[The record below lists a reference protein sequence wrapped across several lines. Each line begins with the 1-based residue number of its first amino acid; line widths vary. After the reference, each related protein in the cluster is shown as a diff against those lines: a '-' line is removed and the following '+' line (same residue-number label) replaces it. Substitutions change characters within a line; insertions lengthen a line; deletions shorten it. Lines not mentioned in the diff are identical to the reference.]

1 MASEIFTNGATEEN
15 RTKHT
20 MLEKTLGKDFRVEF
34 FHPVISKAVKG
45 LHMQNIQQFIQNKK
59 RGFVIFCPIVCGAG
73 ARHKSHKISTNH
85 ENAHSTKNM
94 IDLPTMVML
103 TVALFPVPT
112 VLIGTQVYTP
122 SASTVMFNRP
132 ELWLPIMASLK

>member
-20 MLEKTLGKDFRVEF
+20 MLEKILGKDFRVEL

-59 RGFVIFCPIVCGAG
+59 HGFVIILSYC
-73 ARHKSHKISTNH
+73 
-85 ENAHSTKNM
+85 M
-94 IDLPTMVML
+94 
-103 TVALFPVPT
+103 
-112 VLIGTQVYTP
+112 
-122 SASTVMFNRP
+122 
-132 ELWLPIMASLK
+132 

>member
-15 RTKHT
+15 RAKHT

-45 LHMQNIQQFIQNKK
+45 LHMQNIQQSIQNKT

-73 ARHKSHKISTNH
+73 AWHKKSQN
-85 ENAHSTKNM
+85 
-94 IDLPTMVML
+94 
-103 TVALFPVPT
+103 
-112 VLIGTQVYTP
+112 
-122 SASTVMFNRP
+122 
-132 ELWLPIMASLK
+132 